1 VHGDDGVD
9 VGKESVQQRGVGWV
23 YLMRWDV
30 PLEIGRLVNAVI
42 GGARL
47 FGCGARNDISLLL
60 EAAAMKCHETKRAAQ
75 LRNFFN
81 IWVRE

>member
-30 PLEIGRLVNAVI
+30 PLEVGWLMNAVI
-42 GGARL
+42 GSTRL
-47 FGCGARNDISLLL
+47 FGCGAGNDVGLFF

-75 LRNFFN
+75 L
-81 IWVRE
+81 

>member
-1 VHGDDGVD
+1 
-9 VGKESVQQRGVGWV
+9 
-23 YLMRWDV
+23 V
-30 PLEIGRLVNAVI
+30 PLEVGWLMNAVI
-42 GGARL
+42 GSARL
-47 FGCGARNDISLLL
+47 FGCGAGNDVGLFF